1 MDNVKYPDLMNRIYK
16 LVITRQANS
25 EGLILNSFSVGK
37 LWHKKDKE
45 DTDIYLLTAIQLTN
59 IRYRKINETFNSIH
73 EVYNFINEN
82 WGVIE

>member
-1 MDNVKYPDLMNRIYK
+1 MDSIKYPDLLNRMYK

-25 EGLILNSFSVGK
+25 DGLILNRFSIGK
-37 LWHKKDKE
+37 LWKDKDE
-45 DTDIYLLTAIQLTN
+45 KDTTVHILTTLKKTKSGVTTMRDN
-59 IRYRKINETFNSIH
+59 FNSID

>member
-16 LVITRQANS
+16 LIITRQANS
-25 EGLILNSFSVGK
+25 EGLILNNFTVGK

-59 IRYRKINETFNSIH
+59 IRYRKINEIFNSID